1 MERITINHAYE
12 IKKFIQTQEQARR
25 RACNVFIASRAALR
39 VAPYAIQFFEFDP
52 ICRQRD
58 LTSLVIWR
66 PVMIASCAASSG
78 LDVSVS
84 DIAYVAGFNASEAA
98 YVAASSVANAAFAAA
113 LAVAD
118 AASNASFIADAFDI
132 NADAINAS
140 AALAATSADIL
151 WAEVS
156 RDAELWLDHADQ
168 GDGRLAITI
177 APLWSNENPL
187 ERDWHNLREKL
198 LAADTPDPRGADWSF
213 WVKWYDDILA
223 GNPQNWDMLYEIA
236 TTDAIDW
243 DASARE
249 VNDRINQIVERYRL
263 RDEVGALRRELEEAR
278 AAQANRAQRSHN
290 MPPELVDEIPEI
302 EERLTIVWAA
312 AQEAENELEKT
323 KPDPTILSK
332 FAKIILDFGI
342 WFTKYCGHISNFAL
356 KAGIT
361 ASWGSASVYYL
372 KNDTHLIAEL
382 GKQLLDFA
390 SKLGVF

>member
-1 MERITINHAYE
+1 MKRITINNADDL
-12 IKKFIQTQEQARR
+12 KKFIQTQEDSRQQAF
-25 RACNVFIASRAALR
+25 AVFITSRAALR
-39 VAPYAIQFFEFDP
+39 LAVFPLRFF
-52 ICRQRD
+52 QLSSAVYKND
-58 LTSLVIWR
+58 LTSIFNWR
-66 PVMIASCAASSG
+66 GYLLSS
-78 LDVSVS
+78 LATLRMEHLYESTSVDIVGSLLKNS
-84 DIAYVAGFNASEAA
+84 DYVADIER
-98 YVAASSVANAAFAAA
+98 
-113 LAVAD
+113 
-118 AASNASFIADAFDI
+118 DAFEILIFLFDI
-132 NADAINAS
+132 IEDKEHWRLLVSLEKHSPNEI
-140 AALAATSADIL
+140 
-151 WAEVS
+151 WAQITI
-156 RDAELWLDHADQ
+156 DAELWFEHADQ
-168 GDGRLAITI
+168 GDGTLAINI

-187 ERDWHNLREKL
+187 EQDWHALREKL
-198 LAADTPDPRGADWSF
+198 LAADKPDPRGADWSF

-236 TTDAIDW
+236 TADAIDW

-278 AAQANRAQRSHN
+278 VALANRAQRSHN

-382 GKQLLDFA
+382 GKQLLDFV
-390 SKLGVF
+390 SRLGVF